1 MSIFGGFFH
10 KSGHENP
17 ENIDNNHHVPVD
29 DHVPTD
35 DELLGEDEEI
45 MREAYLKNHP
55 EEISKT
61 SNGSKVE
68 FPKDELNS

>member
-45 MREAYLKNHP
+45 MRTAYLTKQKNYEANHDGN
-55 EEISKT
+55 EVLDDDV
-61 SNGSKVE
+61 KV
-68 FPKDELNS
+68 

>member
-29 DHVPTD
+29 DRVPTD

-45 MREAYLKNHP
+45 MRATYLAKLKNNEVNH
-55 EEISKT
+55 
-61 SNGSKVE
+61 NGNEVLDDDVKV
-68 FPKDELNS
+68 

>member
-1 MSIFGGFFH
+1 MNFLNKPDH
-10 KSGHENP
+10 KP
-17 ENIDNNHHVPVD
+17 LFDVPVVNND

-45 MREAYLKNHP
+45 MREAYLKSHP
-55 EEISKT
+55 EEINKT
-61 SNGSKVE
+61 TIGSKVE

>member
-45 MREAYLKNHP
+45 MRTAYLTKQKNNEVNH
-55 EEISKT
+55 
-61 SNGSKVE
+61 NGNEVLDNDIKV
-68 FPKDELNS
+68 